1 MGISPH
7 TELKHTNTTNRIYK
21 YKASAI
27 QDYSRQVLIQI
38 QIFTGNKI
46 RLEELPW
53 GEVRIESNSTNT
65 HKHIY
70 TRSLLLV
77 SIFGIESNSKNTH
90 KHTHEAYFWFLL
102 LE

>member
-65 HKHIY
+65 HKH
-70 TRSLLLV
+70 
-77 SIFGIESNSKNTH
+77 
-90 KHTHEAYFWFLL
+90 THEAYFWFLF